1 MSKVG
6 LIIIGHG
13 SRLPHN
19 RENLE
24 RLAEMLRGRKVFDIV
39 EVAFMI
45 RNKPTIPDAIESLIA
60 KDVTK
65 IVLVP
70 AFLAHGVHTKQEI
83 PVMIG
88 LENEARACSAKGV
101 ELIYGEPLGADERIA
116 DIIEEKALKA
126 LGKSMVEHENSSGL
140 TVNAASEKMFQKSM
154 EIVRQTVS
162 DLLESAP
169 AAHSVIIT
177 RVVHATAD
185 PGFAHLLVISNGA
198 IEAAVSALKAG
209 VKVVTD
215 VKMVKAGI
223 NEQRVQKLGGCVLT
237 YIDDE
242 RAVRE
247 ARNASI
253 TRAAAAMRVAIRE
266 GIDGAIVLV
275 GNAPTGAYELA
286 HAVKHGK
293 AKPALIVATPVGFVG
308 AADSKEEIAKLPTPF
323 IITRGRRGGSP
334 VAVAVFNA
342 LLSLAEDS

>member
-1 MSKVG
+1 
-6 LIIIGHG
+6 
-13 SRLPHN
+13 
-19 RENLE
+19 
-24 RLAEMLRGRKVFDIV
+24 
-39 EVAFMI
+39 
-45 RNKPTIPDAIESLIA
+45 
-60 KDVTK
+60 
-65 IVLVP
+65 
-70 AFLAHGVHTKQEI
+70 
-83 PVMIG
+83 
-88 LENEARACSAKGV
+88 
-101 ELIYGEPLGADERIA
+101 
-116 DIIEEKALKA
+116 
-126 LGKSMVEHENSSGL
+126 
-140 TVNAASEKMFQKSM
+140 
-154 EIVRQTVS
+154 
-162 DLLESAP
+162 
-169 AAHSVIIT
+169 
-177 RVVHATAD
+177 
-185 PGFAHLLVISNGA
+185 
-198 IEAAVSALKAG
+198 
-209 VKVVTD
+209 
-215 VKMVKAGI
+215 
-223 NEQRVQKLGGCVLT
+223 VLT